1 MSLVDASSIFEA
13 LRSLNL
19 KPLDN
24 AYTLDLAVY
33 EVGNVI
39 HKQGS
44 ILHTLNWE
52 ESRELMLQANRLF
65 SLLKVVGVSGGEV
78 EVLELAKQVRATFY
92 DASYLYT
99 AKRMNLTLITE
110 DMRMAANARTIGV
123 ETRMLTR
130 NPDG

>member
-1 MSLVDASSIFEA
+1 MSLVDASTIFEA

-19 KPLDN
+19 KPLEN
-24 AYTLDLAVY
+24 AYTLDLARY

-39 HKQGS
+39 YKQGC

-52 ESRELMLQANRLF
+52 ESRELMLQANKLI
-65 SLLKVVGVSGGEV
+65 SILTVVDVSGSEV

-99 AKRMNLTLITE
+99 AKRMNLTLLTE

-123 ETRMLTR
+123 ETRRLTR

>member
-1 MSLVDASSIFEA
+1 LSLVDASTIFEA

-19 KPLDN
+19 KPLEN
-24 AYTLDLAVY
+24 AYTLDLARY

-39 HKQGS
+39 YKQGG
-44 ILHTLNWE
+44 ILNTLNWE
-52 ESRELMLQANRLF
+52 ESRELMLQANKLI
-65 SLLKVVGVSGGEV
+65 SILTVVDVSGSEV
-78 EVLELAKQVRATFY
+78 EVLELAKQVRATFT

-99 AKRMNLTLITE
+99 EKRMNLTLLTE

>member
-39 HKQGS
+39 LKQGS

-52 ESRELMLQANRLF
+52 ESRELMLQAKRLI
-65 SLLKVVGVSGGEV
+65 SLLTVVDVSGGEV
-78 EVLELAKQVRATFY
+78 EVLELAKRVRATFY

-110 DMRMAANARTIGV
+110 DLRMAANARTIGV